1 MDRIRRDTLLG
12 FVFFGSLAFLL
23 WATLNLTDQAYGQAK
38 MLVRF
43 AQAGSCEVGTNV
55 MVLGKKIG
63 KVGAIDVDYSEG
75 SLPIAM
81 TLLLRE
87 EIPLRQD
94 YAISVKDAGVLG
106 GKQVYIDPG
115 RAPAKLAAD
124 AALRGEVE
132 PGAFDQIG
140 NIAKGEGKLG
150 SKAFDAVEEIRRF
163 FANMN
168 DPTTSVGKLVTSSA
182 LHDQLSDAADSLG
195 EILKAVT
202 DQRGALGDIVMNAET
217 RDNVRGF
224 LANLRSISRRLD
236 GGTDGVLGVLLNDAD
251 AARNVQSIVR
261 NLDVIVADARK
272 GDGIVGRLL
281 RDDELARRF
290 ANLVGNLDSLLA
302 NLTNPEAGALGALT
316 SDPATARD
324 IKTTLANLRTVSE
337 QLASKQGLLGAMIND
352 PDLATRFRRI
362 LTQVSRA
369 IEDAREAAPIGS
381 FIQVLIG
388 YW

>member
-23 WATLNLTDQAYGQAK
+23 WATLNLTDQAYGDAK
-38 MLVRF
+38 LLVRF

-63 KVGAIDVDYSEG
+63 KVGAIDVDYG
-75 SLPIAM
+75 RADLPIAM

-87 EIPLRQD
+87 AIPLRQD

-115 RAPAKLAAD
+115 RAAALPAE

-150 SKAFDAVEEIRRF
+150 GKAVDAVEEIRKF

-195 EILKAVT
+195 RILDAVVE
-202 DQRGALGDIVMNAET
+202 QKGAVGDLVMNAET
-217 RDNVRGF
+217 KENLHGF
-224 LANLRSISRRLD
+224 LASLRSLGKKLD
-236 GGTDGVLGVLLNDAD
+236 SGTDGVLGVLLNDAD

-261 NLDVIVADARK
+261 NLEVIVADARN
-272 GDGIVGRLL
+272 GGGVVGRLL

-290 ANLVGNLDSLLA
+290 ANLVGNLDTLLA
-302 NLTNPEAGALGALT
+302 NLTNAEAGALGALT

-324 IKTTLANLRTVSE
+324 VKTTLANLRHVSE
-337 QLASKQGLLGAMIND
+337 QLAQKQGLLGAMIND
-352 PDLATRFRRI
+352 RDLATRFRRI

>member
-23 WATLNLTDQAYGQAK
+23 WATLNLTDQAYGNARL
-38 MLVRF
+38 LVRF

-63 KVGAIDVDYSEG
+63 KVGAIDVDYG
-75 SLPIAM
+75 SADLPIAM

-87 EIPLRQD
+87 PIPLRQD

-115 RAPAKLAAD
+115 RAAALPAD

-150 SKAFDAVEEIRRF
+150 GKAVDAVEEIRKF

-195 EILKAVT
+195 RILDAVLE
-202 DQRGALGDIVMNAET
+202 QKGAVGDLVMNAET
-217 RDNVRGF
+217 KENLHGF
-224 LANLRSISRRLD
+224 LASLRSLGKKLD
-236 GGTDGVLGVLLNDAD
+236 AGTDGVLGVLLNDAD
-251 AARNVQSIVR
+251 AARNMQTIVR
-261 NLDVIVADARK
+261 NLDVLVTDARN
-272 GDGIVGRLL
+272 GGGIVGKLL

-290 ANLVGNLDSLLA
+290 SNLVDNLDTLLA
-302 NLTNPEAGALGALT
+302 NLTNAEAGALGALT

-324 IKTTLANLRTVSE
+324 IKTTLANLRFVSE
-337 QLASKQGLLGAMIND
+337 QLAQKQGLLGALIND

>member
-23 WATLNLTDQAYGQAK
+23 WATLNLTDQAYGNARL
-38 MLVRF
+38 LVRL

-63 KVGAIDVDYSEG
+63 KVGAIDVDYG
-75 SLPIAM
+75 SADLPIAM

-87 EIPLRQD
+87 PIPLRQD
-94 YAISVKDAGVLG
+94 YAISIKDAGVLG

-115 RAPAKLAAD
+115 RAAALPAD

-150 SKAFDAVEEIRRF
+150 GKAVDAVEEIRKF

-195 EILKAVT
+195 RILDAVLE
-202 DQRGALGDIVMNAET
+202 QKGAVGDLVMNAET
-217 RDNVRGF
+217 KENLHGF
-224 LANLRSISRRLD
+224 LASLRSLGKKLD
-236 GGTDGVLGVLLNDAD
+236 EGSDGVLGVLLNDAD

-261 NLDVIVADARK
+261 NLDVLVTDARN
-272 GDGIVGRLL
+272 GGGIVGKLL

-290 ANLVGNLDSLLA
+290 SNLVGNLDTLLA
-302 NLTNPEAGALGALT
+302 NLTNAEAGALGALT

-324 IKTTLANLRTVSE
+324 VKSTLANLRFVSE
-337 QLASKQGLLGAMIND
+337 QLAQKQGLLGALIND

>member
-23 WATLNLTDQAYGQAK
+23 WATLNLTDQAYGDAK
-38 MLVRF
+38 LLVRF

-63 KVGAIDVDYSEG
+63 KVGAIDVDYDRAD
-75 SLPIAM
+75 LPIAM

-87 EIPLRQD
+87 AIPLRQD

-115 RAPAKLAAD
+115 RAAALPAE

-150 SKAFDAVEEIRRF
+150 GKAVDAVEEIRKF

-195 EILKAVT
+195 RILDAVVE
-202 DQRGALGDIVMNAET
+202 QKGAVGDLVMNAET
-217 RDNVRGF
+217 KENLHGF
-224 LANLRSISRRLD
+224 LASLRSLGKKLD
-236 GGTDGVLGVLLNDAD
+236 SGTDGVLGVLLNDAD

-261 NLDVIVADARK
+261 NLEVIVADARN
-272 GDGIVGRLL
+272 GGGVVGRLL

-290 ANLVGNLDSLLA
+290 ANLVGNLDTLLA
-302 NLTNPEAGALGALT
+302 NLTNAEAGALGALT

-324 IKTTLANLRTVSE
+324 VKTTLANLRHVSE
-337 QLASKQGLLGAMIND
+337 QLAQKQGLLGAMIND

-381 FIQVLIG
+381 FIQVLVG

>member
-23 WATLNLTDQAYGQAK
+23 WATLNLTDQAYGNARL
-38 MLVRF
+38 LVRF

-63 KVGAIDVDYSEG
+63 KVGAIDVDYG
-75 SLPIAM
+75 SADLPIAM

-87 EIPLRQD
+87 PIPLRQD

-115 RAPAKLAAD
+115 RAAALPAD

-150 SKAFDAVEEIRRF
+150 GKAVDAVEEIRKF

-195 EILKAVT
+195 RILDAVLE
-202 DQRGALGDIVMNAET
+202 QKGAVGDLVMNAET
-217 RDNVRGF
+217 RDNLHGF
-224 LANLRSISRRLD
+224 LASLRSLGTKLD
-236 GGTDGVLGVLLNDAD
+236 SGTDGVLGVLLNDAD

-261 NLDVIVADARK
+261 NIDVIVTDARN
-272 GDGIVGRLL
+272 GGGIVGKLL

-290 ANLVGNLDSLLA
+290 GNLVGNLDALLA
-302 NLTNPEAGALGALT
+302 NLTNAEAGALGALT

-324 IKTTLANLRTVSE
+324 IKTTLANLRFVSE
-337 QLASKQGLLGAMIND
+337 QLAQKQGLLGALIND
-352 PDLATRFRRI
+352 PEIATRFRRI

>member
-12 FVFFGSLAFLL
+12 LVFFGSLAFLL

-38 MLVRF
+38 LLVRF
-43 AQAGSCEVGTNV
+43 AQAGSCEIGTNV

-63 KVGAIDVDYSEG
+63 KVGAIDVDFARAE
-75 SLPIAM
+75 LPIAM

-115 RAPAKLAAD
+115 RAAALPSD

-150 SKAFDAVEEIRRF
+150 GKAVDAVEEIRKF

-168 DPTTSVGKLVTSSA
+168 DPTTSVGKLVTGSS

-195 EILKAVT
+195 RILDAVI
-202 DQRGALGDIVMNAET
+202 DQKGAIGDLVMNAET
-217 RDNVRGF
+217 KDNLHGF
-224 LANLRSISRRLD
+224 LASLRSLGTKLD
-236 GGTDGVLGVLLNDAD
+236 TGADGVLGVLLNDPD
-251 AARNVQSIVR
+251 AARNVQSILR
-261 NLDVIVADARK
+261 NIEVLVADARN
-272 GDGIVGRLL
+272 GNGIVGRLL

-290 ANLVGNLDSLLA
+290 TNLVGNLDKLLA
-302 NLTNPEAGALGALT
+302 DLTNPEAGALGALT
-316 SDPATARD
+316 ADPATARD
-324 IKTTLANLRTVSE
+324 IKTTLANLRFVSE
-337 QLASKQGLLGAMIND
+337 QLAQKQGLLGALIND
-352 PDLATRFRRI
+352 PDIATRFRRI

>member
-23 WATLNLTDQAYGQAK
+23 WATLNLTDQAYGNARL
-38 MLVRF
+38 LVRL

-63 KVGAIDVDYSEG
+63 KVGAIDVDYG
-75 SLPIAM
+75 SADLPIAM

-87 EIPLRQD
+87 PIPLRQD
-94 YAISVKDAGVLG
+94 YTISIKDAGVLG

-115 RAPAKLAAD
+115 RAAALPAD

-150 SKAFDAVEEIRRF
+150 GKAVDAVEEIRKF

-195 EILKAVT
+195 RILDAVLE
-202 DQRGALGDIVMNAET
+202 QKGAVGDLVMNAET
-217 RDNVRGF
+217 KENLHGF
-224 LANLRSISRRLD
+224 LASLRSLGTKLD
-236 GGTDGVLGVLLNDAD
+236 SGTDGVLGVLLNDPD

-261 NLDVIVADARK
+261 NLDVLVTDARN
-272 GDGIVGRLL
+272 GGGIVGKLL

-290 ANLVGNLDSLLA
+290 SNLVGNLDTLLA
-302 NLTNPEAGALGALT
+302 NLTNAEAGALGALT

-324 IKTTLANLRTVSE
+324 VKSTLANLRFVSE
-337 QLASKQGLLGAMIND
+337 QLAQKQGLLGALIND

>member
-12 FVFFGSLAFLL
+12 LVFFGSLAFLL

-38 MLVRF
+38 LLVRF

-63 KVGAIDVDYSEG
+63 KVGAIDVDYG
-75 SLPIAM
+75 DGALPIAM

-94 YAISVKDAGVLG
+94 YAIAVKDAGVLG
-106 GKQVYIDPG
+106 GMQVYIDPG
-115 RAPAKLAAD
+115 RAPARLAAD

-150 SKAFDAVEEIRRF
+150 GKAVDAVDEIRKF

-168 DPTTSVGKLVTSSA
+168 DPTTSIGKLVTGSS

-195 EILKAVT
+195 RILDAVV
-202 DQRGALGDIVMNAET
+202 DQKGAVGDLVMNAET
-217 RDNVRGF
+217 KDNLRGF
-224 LANLRSISRRLD
+224 LASLRALGRKLD

-251 AARNVQSIVR
+251 AARNVQAIVR
-261 NLDVIVADARK
+261 NIDVLVAEAKDGK
-272 GDGIVGRLL
+272 GVVGRLL

-290 ANLVGNLDSLLA
+290 VNLVGSLDTLLA
-302 NLTNPEAGALGALT
+302 NLTNPDAGALGALT

-324 IKTTLANLRTVSE
+324 IKTTLANLRHVSE
-337 QLASKQGLLGAMIND
+337 QLASKQGLLGAMVND

>member
-23 WATLNLTDQAYGQAK
+23 WATLNLTDQAYGNARL
-38 MLVRF
+38 LVRF

-63 KVGAIDVDYSEG
+63 KVGAIDVDYG
-75 SLPIAM
+75 SADLPIAM

-87 EIPLRQD
+87 PIPLRQD
-94 YAISVKDAGVLG
+94 YTISIKDAGVLG

-115 RAPAKLAAD
+115 RAAALPAD

-150 SKAFDAVEEIRRF
+150 GKAVDAVEEIRKF

-195 EILKAVT
+195 RILDAVLE
-202 DQRGALGDIVMNAET
+202 QKGAVGDLVMNAET
-217 RDNVRGF
+217 KENLHGF
-224 LANLRSISRRLD
+224 LASLRSLGKKLD
-236 GGTDGVLGVLLNDAD
+236 EGSDGVLGVLLNDAD

-261 NLDVIVADARK
+261 NLDVLVTDARN
-272 GDGIVGRLL
+272 GGGIVGKLL

-290 ANLVGNLDSLLA
+290 SNLVGNLDTLLA
-302 NLTNPEAGALGALT
+302 NLTNAEAGALGALT

-324 IKTTLANLRTVSE
+324 VKSTLANLRFVSE
-337 QLASKQGLLGAMIND
+337 QLAQKQGLLGALIND

>member
-23 WATLNLTDQAYGQAK
+23 WATLNLTDQAYGNARL
-38 MLVRF
+38 LVRL

-63 KVGAIDVDYSEG
+63 KVGAIDVDYG
-75 SLPIAM
+75 SADLPIAM

-87 EIPLRQD
+87 PIPLRQD

-115 RAPAKLAAD
+115 RAAALPAD

-150 SKAFDAVEEIRRF
+150 GKAVDAVEEIRKF

-195 EILKAVT
+195 RILDAVLE
-202 DQRGALGDIVMNAET
+202 QKGAVGDLVMNAET
-217 RDNVRGF
+217 RDNLHGF
-224 LANLRSISRRLD
+224 LASLRSLGTKLD
-236 GGTDGVLGVLLNDAD
+236 SGTDGVLGVLLNDAD

-261 NLDVIVADARK
+261 NIDVIVTDARN
-272 GDGIVGRLL
+272 GGGIVGKLL

-290 ANLVGNLDSLLA
+290 GNLVGNLDALLA
-302 NLTNPEAGALGALT
+302 NLTNAEAGALGALT

-324 IKTTLANLRTVSE
+324 IKTTLANLRFVSE
-337 QLASKQGLLGAMIND
+337 QLAQKQGLLGALIND
-352 PDLATRFRRI
+352 PEIATRFRRI

>member
-23 WATLNLTDQAYGQAK
+23 WATLNLTDQAYGNARL
-38 MLVRF
+38 LVRL

-63 KVGAIDVDYSEG
+63 KVGTIDVDYG
-75 SLPIAM
+75 SADLPIAM

-87 EIPLRQD
+87 PIPLRQD
-94 YAISVKDAGVLG
+94 YAISIKDAGVLG

-115 RAPAKLAAD
+115 RAAALPAD

-150 SKAFDAVEEIRRF
+150 GKAVDAVEEIRKF

-195 EILKAVT
+195 RILDAVLE
-202 DQRGALGDIVMNAET
+202 QKGAVGDLVMNAET
-217 RDNVRGF
+217 KENLHGF
-224 LANLRSISRRLD
+224 LASLRSLGKKLD
-236 GGTDGVLGVLLNDAD
+236 AGTDGVLGVLLNDAD

-261 NLDVIVADARK
+261 NLDVLVTDARN
-272 GDGIVGRLL
+272 GGGIVGKLL

-290 ANLVGNLDSLLA
+290 SNLVGNLDTLLA
-302 NLTNPEAGALGALT
+302 NLTNAEAGALGALT

-324 IKTTLANLRTVSE
+324 IKTTLANLRFVSE
-337 QLASKQGLLGAMIND
+337 QLAQKQGLLGALIND

>member
-23 WATLNLTDQAYGQAK
+23 WATLNLTDQAYGNARL
-38 MLVRF
+38 LVRL

-63 KVGAIDVDYSEG
+63 KVGAIDVDYG
-75 SLPIAM
+75 SADLPIAM

-87 EIPLRQD
+87 PIPLRQD

-115 RAPAKLAAD
+115 RAAALPAD

-150 SKAFDAVEEIRRF
+150 GKAVDAVEEIRKF

-195 EILKAVT
+195 RILDAVLE
-202 DQRGALGDIVMNAET
+202 QKGAVGDLVMNAET
-217 RDNVRGF
+217 KENLHGF
-224 LANLRSISRRLD
+224 LASLRSLGKKLD
-236 GGTDGVLGVLLNDAD
+236 AGTDGVLGVLLNDAD

-261 NLDVIVADARK
+261 NLDVLVTDARN
-272 GDGIVGRLL
+272 GGGIVGKLL

-290 ANLVGNLDSLLA
+290 SNLVGNLDTLLA
-302 NLTNPEAGALGALT
+302 NLTNAEAGALGALT

-324 IKTTLANLRTVSE
+324 IKTTLANLRFVSE
-337 QLASKQGLLGAMIND
+337 QLAQKQGLLGALIND

>member
-1 MDRIRRDTLLG
+1 MDRIRRDTRLG
-12 FVFFGSLAFLL
+12 LVFFGSLAFLL

-38 MLVRF
+38 LLVRF

-63 KVGAIDVDYSEG
+63 KVGAIDVDYDSAD
-75 SLPIAM
+75 LPIAM

-87 EIPLRQD
+87 PIPLRQD
-94 YAISVKDAGVLG
+94 YAISIKDAGVLG

-115 RAPAKLAAD
+115 RAAALPAD

-150 SKAFDAVEEIRRF
+150 GKAVDAVEEIRKF

-195 EILKAVT
+195 RILDAVLE
-202 DQRGALGDIVMNAET
+202 QKGAVGDLVMNAET
-217 RDNVRGF
+217 KENLHGF
-224 LANLRSISRRLD
+224 LASLRSLGKKLD
-236 GGTDGVLGVLLNDAD
+236 AGTDGVLGVLLNDAD
-251 AARNVQSIVR
+251 AARNVQAIVR
-261 NLDVIVADARK
+261 NIDVLVAEARDGK
-272 GDGIVGRLL
+272 GVVGRLL

-290 ANLVGNLDSLLA
+290 VNLVGSLDTLLA
-302 NLTNPEAGALGALT
+302 NLTNPDAGALGALT

-324 IKTTLANLRTVSE
+324 IKTTLANLRHVSE
-337 QLASKQGLLGAMIND
+337 QLASKQGLLGAMVND

>member
-23 WATLNLTDQAYGQAK
+23 WATLNLTDQAYGNARL
-38 MLVRF
+38 LVRL

-63 KVGAIDVDYSEG
+63 KVGAIDVDYDSAD
-75 SLPIAM
+75 LPIAM

-87 EIPLRQD
+87 PIPLRQD
-94 YAISVKDAGVLG
+94 YAISIKDAGVLG

-115 RAPAKLAAD
+115 RAAALPAD

-150 SKAFDAVEEIRRF
+150 GKAVDAVEEIRKF

-195 EILKAVT
+195 RILDAVLE
-202 DQRGALGDIVMNAET
+202 QKGAVGDLVMNAET
-217 RDNVRGF
+217 KENLHGF
-224 LANLRSISRRLD
+224 LASLRSLGKKLD
-236 GGTDGVLGVLLNDAD
+236 AGTDGVLGVLLNDPD

-261 NLDVIVADARK
+261 NLDVLVTDARN
-272 GDGIVGRLL
+272 GGGIVGKLL

-290 ANLVGNLDSLLA
+290 SNLVGNLDTLLA
-302 NLTNPEAGALGALT
+302 NLTNAEAGALGALT

-324 IKTTLANLRTVSE
+324 IKTTLANLRFVSE
-337 QLASKQGLLGAMIND
+337 QLAQKQGLLGAMIND

>member
-23 WATLNLTDQAYGQAK
+23 WATLNLTDQAYGNARL
-38 MLVRF
+38 LVRF

-63 KVGAIDVDYSEG
+63 KVGAIDVDYG
-75 SLPIAM
+75 NADLPIAM

-87 EIPLRQD
+87 PIPLRQD

-115 RAPAKLAAD
+115 RAAALPAD

-150 SKAFDAVEEIRRF
+150 GKAVDAVEEIRKF

-168 DPTTSVGKLVTSSA
+168 DPTTSVGKMVTSSA

-195 EILKAVT
+195 RILDAVLE
-202 DQRGALGDIVMNAET
+202 QKGAVGDLVMNAET
-217 RDNVRGF
+217 KENLHGF
-224 LANLRSISRRLD
+224 LASLRSLGKKLD
-236 GGTDGVLGVLLNDAD
+236 AGTDGVLGVLLNDAD

-261 NLDVIVADARK
+261 NLDVLVTDARN
-272 GDGIVGRLL
+272 GGGIVGKLL

-290 ANLVGNLDSLLA
+290 SNLVGNLDTLLA
-302 NLTNPEAGALGALT
+302 NLTNAEAGALGALT

-324 IKTTLANLRTVSE
+324 IKTTLANLRFVSE
-337 QLASKQGLLGAMIND
+337 QLAQKQGLLGALIND

>member
-23 WATLNLTDQAYGQAK
+23 WATLNLTDQAYGNARL
-38 MLVRF
+38 LVRF

-63 KVGAIDVDYSEG
+63 KVGAIDVDYG
-75 SLPIAM
+75 SADLPIAM

-87 EIPLRQD
+87 PIPLRQD

-115 RAPAKLAAD
+115 RAAALPTD

-150 SKAFDAVEEIRRF
+150 GKAVDAVEEIRKF

-195 EILKAVT
+195 RILDAVLE
-202 DQRGALGDIVMNAET
+202 QKGAVGDLVMNAET
-217 RDNVRGF
+217 RDNLHGF
-224 LANLRSISRRLD
+224 LASLRSLGKKLD
-236 GGTDGVLGVLLNDAD
+236 EGSDGVLGVLLNDAD

-261 NLDVIVADARK
+261 NLDVIVTDARN
-272 GDGIVGRLL
+272 GGGIVGKLL

-290 ANLVGNLDSLLA
+290 SNLVGNLDALLA
-302 NLTNPEAGALGALT
+302 NLTNAEAGALGALT

-324 IKTTLANLRTVSE
+324 VKTTLANLRFVSE
-337 QLASKQGLLGAMIND
+337 QLAQKQGLLGAMIND

>member
-23 WATLNLTDQAYGQAK
+23 WATLNLTDQAYGNARL
-38 MLVRF
+38 LVRF

-63 KVGAIDVDYSEG
+63 KVGAIDVDYG
-75 SLPIAM
+75 SADLPIAM

-87 EIPLRQD
+87 PIPLRQD

-115 RAPAKLAAD
+115 RAAALPAD

-150 SKAFDAVEEIRRF
+150 GKAVDAVEEIRKF

-195 EILKAVT
+195 RILDAVLE
-202 DQRGALGDIVMNAET
+202 QKGAVGDLVMNAET
-217 RDNVRGF
+217 KENLHGF
-224 LANLRSISRRLD
+224 LASLRSLGKKLD
-236 GGTDGVLGVLLNDAD
+236 AGTDGVLGVLLNDAD

-261 NLDVIVADARK
+261 NLDVLVTDARN
-272 GDGIVGRLL
+272 GGGIVGKLL

-290 ANLVGNLDSLLA
+290 SNLVGNLDTLLA
-302 NLTNPEAGALGALT
+302 NLTNAEAGALGALT

-324 IKTTLANLRTVSE
+324 IKTTLANLRFVSE
-337 QLASKQGLLGAMIND
+337 QLAQKQGLLGALIND

>member
-23 WATLNLTDQAYGQAK
+23 WATLNLTDQAYGNARL
-38 MLVRF
+38 LVRL

-63 KVGAIDVDYSEG
+63 KVGAIDVDYG
-75 SLPIAM
+75 SADLPIAM

-87 EIPLRQD
+87 PIPLRQD
-94 YAISVKDAGVLG
+94 YAISIKDAGVLG

-115 RAPAKLAAD
+115 RAAALPAD

-150 SKAFDAVEEIRRF
+150 GKAVDAVEEIRKF

-195 EILKAVT
+195 RILDAVLE
-202 DQRGALGDIVMNAET
+202 QKGAVGDLVMNAET
-217 RDNVRGF
+217 KENLHGF
-224 LANLRSISRRLD
+224 LASLRSLGKKLD
-236 GGTDGVLGVLLNDAD
+236 AGTDGVLGVLLNDAD

-261 NLDVIVADARK
+261 NLDVLVTDARN
-272 GDGIVGRLL
+272 GGGIVGKLL

-290 ANLVGNLDSLLA
+290 SNLVGNLDTLLA
-302 NLTNPEAGALGALT
+302 NLTNAEAGALGALT

-324 IKTTLANLRTVSE
+324 IKTTLANLRFVSE
-337 QLASKQGLLGAMIND
+337 QLAQKQGLLGALIND